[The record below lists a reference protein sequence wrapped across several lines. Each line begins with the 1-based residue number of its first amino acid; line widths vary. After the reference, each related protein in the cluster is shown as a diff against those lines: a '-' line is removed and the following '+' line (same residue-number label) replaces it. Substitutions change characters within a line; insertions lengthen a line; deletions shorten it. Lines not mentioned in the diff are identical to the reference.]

1 MQWRYSE
8 KFQLFVDFRIVTIDL
23 EEDLDYELE
32 IDVEMDQRHE
42 DALLDDN
49 GGKMKIRFHNLRLIT
64 RYDIDMKV

>member
-32 IDVEMDQRHE
+32 IDVDMDQRHE
-42 DALLDDN
+42 DALLDDD
-49 GGKMKIRFHNLRLIT
+49 GKMKIGFQNL
-64 RYDIDMKV
+64 